1 MKDAAGAAMEIKELD
16 RSAPVVCKKCVTSTN
31 TIIKGL
37 VPSGLPDGFVLA
49 AEKQTSGRGR
59 LGRSFES
66 PEGGL
71 YLSMLLYPRCQ
82 PEETATLTPC
92 AAVAVSR
99 AIEKVCGVSPEIKWP
114 NDLKIGGKKLCG
126 ILTESS
132 SYCGRRY
139 VVIGIGINVN
149 TKITELAPEMREI
162 AASLYETTGKVTELG
177 ALTAG
182 IVRELD
188 AMYESWK
195 ADKSYC
201 LDEYRKRCGSIGC
214 DIWLLQNGER
224 IKARSLDVD
233 GSFALIVEENGER
246 RRIDFGEISIR

>member
-1 MKDAAGAAMEIKELD
+1 MELKDLK
-16 RSAPVVCKKCVTSTN
+16 RSAPVVLKSCVTSTN
-31 TIIKGL
+31 TVLKGL

-71 YLSMLLYPRCQ
+71 YLSMLLYPKCR

-99 AIEKVCGVSPEIKWP
+99 AIEKVCNLAPEIKWP
-114 NDLKIGGKKLCG
+114 NDLQINGKKLCG

-132 SYCGRRY
+132 VYAGRRY
-139 VVIGIGINVN
+139 VIIGIGLNVN
-149 TKITELAPEMREI
+149 TDVSQLPPELRELAASVFGETGRRTEMEMLIRE
-162 AASLYETTGKVTELG
+162 
-177 ALTAG
+177 

-188 AMYESWK
+188 AMTERWTE
-195 ADKSYC
+195 DKSYC
-201 LDEYRKRCGSIGC
+201 LSEYREKCSSLGC
-214 DIWLLQNGER
+214 DIYLIRGEEK
-224 IKARSLDVD
+224 IEARSLDVD
-233 GSFALIVEENGER
+233 GSFALLVEIGGER
-246 RRIDFGEISIR
+246 KRIDFGEISVRKRQEL

>member
-1 MKDAAGAAMEIKELD
+1 MELKYLE
-16 RSAPVVCKKCVTSTN
+16 RSAPVVCKSCVTSTN
-31 TIIKGL
+31 TILKGL

-71 YLSMLLYPRCQ
+71 YLSMLLYPKCR

-99 AIEKVCGVSPEIKWP
+99 AIEKVCSLAPEIKWP
-114 NDLKIGGKKLCG
+114 NDLQINGKKLCG

-132 SYCGRRY
+132 VYGGRRY
-139 VVIGIGINVN
+139 VIIGLGVNVN
-149 TKITELAPEMREI
+149 TDISALPPELRET
-162 AASLYETTGKVTELG
+162 ATSVFRETGKRTDVEKL
-177 ALTAG
+177 AAQ

-188 AMYESWK
+188 AMVESWTEN
-195 ADKSYC
+195 KSYC
-201 LDEYRKRCGSIGC
+201 LSEYREKCSSIGC
-214 DIWLLQNGER
+214 DIYLIRREEK
-224 IKARSLDVD
+224 IEAHSLDVD
-233 GSFALIVEENGER
+233 ESFALIVETDGGR
-246 RRIDFGEISIR
+246 KRIDFGEISIRKVNS